1 MPGMISD
8 IQPFSLHDGPGIR
21 TTVFLKG
28 CNMRCLWC
36 HNPETFSAAP
46 EILYYKDRCIGCQSC
61 RAACASGPLAPV
73 EAGECS
79 LCMACSNACP
89 SRARQ
94 AVGLYKTA
102 DEVFIEVAADA
113 PYYLASGGGVTLSGG
128 EPLLQA
134 GFVLELLER
143 CKAAGIHTAVET
155 NLSVPFQTLT
165 AVLPYVDLLMF
176 DVKLA
181 DDEAHTTMTGL
192 SNRQVLENMS
202 RLDEVCLDYIART
215 PLIPGITDT
224 VENITA
230 IASLLKPLAHLRAY
244 ELLGYNVF
252 APVKYAPLGKTYPLP
267 DRKEQTAGEAKVLL
281 QAALDM
287 GINAR
292 YVHLPKNG

>member
-36 HNPETFSAAP
+36 HNPETLSAAP
-46 EILYYKDRCIGCQSC
+46 EILFYKDRCIGCQSC
-61 RAACASGPLAPV
+61 RAACTSGPLAPAG
-73 EAGECS
+73 AGECS
-79 LCMACSNACP
+79 LCIACSNACP

-94 AVGLYKTA
+94 AVGLHKTA

-134 GFVLELLER
+134 GFVLELLEK

-155 NLSVPFQTLT
+155 NLSVPFQTLKT
-165 AVLPYVDLLMF
+165 VLPYVDLLMF

-181 DDEAHTTMTGL
+181 DDEAHTAMTGL

-252 APVKYAPLGKTYPLP
+252 ATIKYAPLGKTYPLP
-267 DRKEQTAGEAKVLL
+267 DRKGQTAGEAKVLL